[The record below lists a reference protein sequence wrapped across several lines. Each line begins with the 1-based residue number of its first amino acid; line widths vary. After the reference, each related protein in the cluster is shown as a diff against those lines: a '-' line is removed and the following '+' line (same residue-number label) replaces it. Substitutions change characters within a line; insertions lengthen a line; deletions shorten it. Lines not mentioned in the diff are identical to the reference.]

1 MFQLTLEAANKD
13 SQDTGEFNVQFS
25 QIPKAQN
32 LIHVEED
39 YEGQSSIEK
48 HTKRE
53 GKALS
58 LQKAL

>member
-1 MFQLTLEAANKD
+1 
-13 SQDTGEFNVQFS
+13 VQFS